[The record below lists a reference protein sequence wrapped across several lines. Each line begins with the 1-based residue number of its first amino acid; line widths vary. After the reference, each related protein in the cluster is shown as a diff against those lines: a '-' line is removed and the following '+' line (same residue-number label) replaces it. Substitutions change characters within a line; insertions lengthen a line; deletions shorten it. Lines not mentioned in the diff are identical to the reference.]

1 MEGPASTDP
10 AAITVVNESGI
21 TCDEGQ
27 LSGVAAFLLPRLG
40 LHPSCILGITLVD
53 PVRMEQ
59 LHVEWMDETGPTD
72 VLSFP
77 MDELRRPA
85 PGEDAPL
92 GTLGDIV
99 LCPDFVRAQAV
110 ERGRTLDEELVF
122 LTTHGVLHLLGY
134 DHATEEDYAAMFALQ
149 DELLAEWGAA

>member
-1 MEGPASTDP
+1 MKGPASTDGS
-10 AAITVVNESGI
+10 AITVINESGI
-21 TCDEGQ
+21 ACDEGQ
-27 LSGVAAFLLPRLG
+27 LAGIAAFLLPRLG

-59 LHVEWMDETGPTD
+59 LHVDWMDEPGPTD

-85 PGEDAPL
+85 PGESAPL

-99 LCPDFVRAQAV
+99 LCPDFVRTQAE

-134 DHATEEDYAAMFALQ
+134 DHATEEDYAAMFSLQ
-149 DELLAEWGAA
+149 DELLAEWSAS

>member
-1 MEGPASTDP
+1 MERPASTDGVD
-10 AAITVVNESGI
+10 ITVINDSGI

-27 LSGVAAFLLPRLG
+27 LAGVAAFLLPRLG

-53 PVRMEQ
+53 PLRMEQ
-59 LHVEWMDETGPTD
+59 LHVEWMDEPGPTD

-99 LCPDFVRAQAV
+99 LCPDFVSAQAA

-122 LTTHGVLHLLGY
+122 LTAHGVLHLLGY
-134 DHATEEDYAAMFALQ
+134 DHATEEDYTTMFALQ
-149 DELLAEWGAA
+149 DELLAEWAAS

>member
-1 MEGPASTDP
+1 MERPASTDHP
-10 AAITVVNESGI
+10 AITVINESGI
-21 TCDEGQ
+21 ACDERK
-27 LSGVAAFLLPRLG
+27 LTEIAAFLIPRLG
-40 LHPSCILGITLVD
+40 LSPSCVLGITLVD

-59 LHVEWMDETGPTD
+59 LHVEWMDEPGPTD

-77 MDELRRPA
+77 MDEIRRPA
-85 PGEDAPL
+85 PGGDAPR

-99 LCPDFVRAQAV
+99 LCPDFVRAQAA

-134 DHATEEDYAAMFALQ
+134 DHATKEDYAVMFALQ
-149 DELLAEWGAA
+149 DDLLAEWASS

>member
-1 MEGPASTDP
+1 MAIDIDDSAGVPWVDTALIGAQAAYLLDRLHLDP
-10 AAITVVNESGI
+10 DVDVS
-21 TCDEGQ
+21 
-27 LSGVAAFLLPRLG
+27 
-40 LHPSCILGITLVD
+40 ILLVD
-53 PVRMEQ
+53 EHEMAR
-59 LHVEWMDETGPTD
+59 LHVEWMDEPGPTD

-134 DHATEEDYAAMFALQ
+134 DHATEDDYAAMFALQ
-149 DELLAEWGAA
+149 DELLAEWGSA

>member
-1 MEGPASTDP
+1 MERPAGTDGVDV
-10 AAITVVNESGI
+10 TVINDSGI

-27 LSGVAAFLLPRLG
+27 LAGVAAFLIPRLG
-40 LHPSCILGITLVD
+40 LHPGCVLGITLVD

-59 LHVEWMDETGPTD
+59 LHVEWMDEPGPTD

-99 LCPDFVRAQAV
+99 LCPDFVSAQAA

-122 LTTHGVLHLLGY
+122 LTAHGVLHLLGY
-134 DHATEEDYAAMFALQ
+134 DHATEEDYTTMFALQ
-149 DELLAEWGAA
+149 EELLAEWAAS